1 MATANKPSLDTLG
14 EIFRFAVRR
23 FRAAR
28 LAYGHGTTNAR
39 DEAAFLVLEALRL
52 PIDRLDPYLDLKPT
66 PAERARL
73 LTLIDARVSL
83 RLPAPY
89 LVGAAYMHGV
99 RFHADRRALIPRSF
113 IGDMLADGVLP
124 IGDPRKVRRVL
135 DLCTGSGC
143 LAILAALAFPRARID
158 AADLSAGALALARR
172 NVSDASAG
180 RPHRAP
186 SRRSL
191 QAARR
196 PALRPRSQQP
206 ALRRC
211 ARHGAPAARV
221 SSRAAPGPGRRRR
234 RARPGAPYPARGAAA
249 PHANGALLCEIGRGR
264 KLLEA
269 AFPRLPFLWL
279 DTEQSEGEVFW
290 ITREDLDAWDVLRWL
305 ASGGRVWFPAFR
317 RPQNTGGRNVG
328 RRLGRAK

>member
-1 MATANKPSLDTLG
+1 MAAPNKPSLDTLD
-14 EIFRFAVRR
+14 EIFRFAVAR

-52 PIDRLDPYLDLKPT
+52 PIDRLDPYLDLRPT
-66 PAERARL
+66 AAERARL

-124 IGDPRKVRRVL
+124 IGDAGRIKRVL

-143 LAILAALAFPRARID
+143 LAILAALTFPRARID

-172 NVSDASAG
+172 NVASHRLGDRIALHRGDLFAPLQGRRYDLILSNPPYVDAQAMAKLPPEYRHEPRMALAAG
-180 RPHRAP
+180 DDGLDLVRRILAEAP
-186 SRRSL
+186 RHLSK
-191 QAARR
+191 
-196 PALRPRSQQP
+196 
-206 ALRRC
+206 
-211 ARHGAPAARV
+211 HGA
-221 SSRAAPGPGRRRR
+221 
-234 RARPGAPYPARGAAA
+234 
-249 PHANGALLCEIGRGR
+249 LICEIGRGR
-264 KLLEA
+264 AKLEA

-290 ITREDLDAWDVLRWL
+290 IAGRELSHRTSPSHGGGYGRGKATL
-305 ASGGRVWFPAFR
+305 ASTF
-317 RPQNTGGRNVG
+317 QIIMI
-328 RRLGRAK
+328 